1 MKMHKLIALAI
12 WGLFLSISNIS
23 AQDYS
28 WDDFVEEMADDASLS
43 QEIIFEDLYERHLNP
58 ININNT
64 SIEELM
70 HLPFLTEQQCR
81 DIVDFAEKYA
91 PVNTTGELM
100 MIPSLDLK
108 TRRYLQLFVTASPVQ
123 IWVRC

>member
-81 DIVDFAEKYA
+81 DIVDYAEKYA
-91 PVNTTGELM
+91 PVNTTG
-100 MIPSLDLK
+100 
-108 TRRYLQLFVTASPVQ
+108 
-123 IWVRC
+123 

>member
-81 DIVDFAEKYA
+81 DIVDYAEKYA

-108 TRRYLQLFVTASPVQ
+108 TQ
-123 IWVRC
+123 ISAVVRNCRTSKNSR